1 MTGQT
6 TQDTAGDCRA
16 FLEERKPVTSCD
28 GQLLRQLLEA
38 GTSWLERHTTAIN
51 SLNVFPVP
59 DGDTGTNMVLTMKS
73 ALQELYQSPQ
83 DSVGAVAHTVSHGAL
98 MGARGNSGVILSQLL
113 RGLAKSLDHKDTFD
127 ARDFASAWVEASA
140 TAYKAVMKPV
150 EGTILTVSKDVAN
163 AAVSAAAEV
172 EDLVYVFCR
181 VVEEAK
187 LSVARTPSL
196 LPVLRDAGVVDAG
209 GQGLLTVLEGMMR
222 SIRGDTLDSASSADA
237 TQGIDIVQ
245 GTEYGYEVQF
255 ILQGEALNLDEVR
268 EAINGMGESTLVV
281 GDSSTIK
288 VHVHTPEPGAPLTYA
303 AQLGSLSQVTVENLS
318 LQAQK
323 FAATNRTGIAK
334 ALEHKASIAVVAVSP
349 GDGLSR
355 VFESLGAS
363 AIVPGGQT
371 MNPSTEELLRAVEG
385 MSTQEV
391 IILPNNGNILLTAR
405 QVEGLTKKVVRVVG
419 SKTTPQ
425 GIGAL
430 LAFNY
435 QADLDTNIG
444 IMEQAAQNVR
454 TVEVTTAVRSAQ
466 LNGVRVEEGQVI
478 ALCDGNLSASGHDI
492 PAVVKQALAQA
503 GIDELEI
510 VTLYYG
516 DNTTKENAEG
526 LVEELADLY
535 PALEFELVEGGQP
548 HYHYIISLE

>member
-6 TQDTAGDCRA
+6 TQDTARNCRA
-16 FLEERKPVTSCD
+16 FLDGRKPVTSCD
-28 GQLLRQLLEA
+28 GQLLLQLLEA

-83 DSVGAVAHTVSHGAL
+83 NSAGAVAHTVSHGAL

-113 RGLAKSLDHKDTFD
+113 RGLAKGLDHKDTFG

-150 EGTILTVSKDVAN
+150 EGTILTVSKDVAT

-172 EDLVYVFCR
+172 EDLVYLFCR
-181 VVEEAK
+181 IVEEAK

-196 LPVLRDAGVVDAG
+196 LPVLNDAGVVDAG

-222 SIRGDTLDSASSADA
+222 FIRGDTFEATTAEVAHVIEVAHSA
-237 TQGIDIVQ
+237 
-245 GTEYGYEVQF
+245 EYGYEVQF
-255 ILQGEALNLDEVR
+255 VLEGNALNLDEVR
-268 EAINGMGESTLVV
+268 ETINGMGESTLVV

-303 AQLGSLSQVTVENLS
+303 ARLGSLSQVSVENLS

-323 FAATNRTGIAK
+323 FMATSRTGIAK

-349 GDGLSR
+349 GAGLSR

-363 AIVPGGQT
+363 AVVAGGQT

-385 MSTQEV
+385 LSNGEV

-405 QVEGLTKKVVRVVG
+405 QVEGLTNKTVRVVG

-435 QADLDTNIG
+435 QVDLETNVG

-454 TVEVTTAVRSAQ
+454 TIEVTTAVRSAQ
-466 LNGVRVEEGQVI
+466 LNGLKVEEGQVI
-478 ALCDGNLSASGHDI
+478 ALCDGDLAVSGEDI
-492 PAVVKQALAQA
+492 PSVVKEALAQA
-503 GIDELEI
+503 RIEESEI

-516 DNTTKENAEG
+516 DNMTKENAEG
-526 LVEELADLY
+526 LMRELSALY
-535 PALEFELVEGGQP
+535 PGLEFELVEGGQP

>member
-1 MTGQT
+1 LTGQT
-6 TQDTAGDCRA
+6 TQDTARNCRA
-16 FLEERKPVTSCD
+16 LLDGKKTVTSCD

-38 GTSWLERHTTAIN
+38 GTNWLERHTAAIN

-83 DSVGAVAHTVSHGAL
+83 ESAGAVAHTVSHGAL

-113 RGLAKSLDHKDTFD
+113 RGLAKGLDHKDTFG

-150 EGTILTVSKDVAN
+150 EGTILTVSRDVAN
-163 AAVSAAAEV
+163 AATSAAAEV
-172 EDLVYVFCR
+172 EDLVYLFCQI
-181 VVEEAK
+181 VEEAR

-196 LPVLRDAGVVDAG
+196 LPVLQDAGVVDAG

-222 SIRGDTLDSASSADA
+222 FIRGDTFEVA
-237 TQGIDIVQ
+237 TATEGARVIDTAQCV
-245 GTEYGYEVQF
+245 EYGYEVQF
-255 ILQGEALNLDEVR
+255 VLEGNALDLDAIR
-268 EAINGMGESTLVV
+268 ESINRMGESTLVV
-281 GDSSTIK
+281 GDSRIIK

-303 AQLGSLSQVTVENLS
+303 AQLGTLSQVSVENLS

-323 FAATNRTGIAK
+323 FASTNRTGLAK
-334 ALEHKASIAVVAVSP
+334 AREHTASIAIVAVSP
-349 GDGLSR
+349 GIGLSR

-363 AIVPGGQT
+363 AVVAGGQT

-385 MSTQEV
+385 LRPDEV
-391 IILPNNGNILLTAR
+391 IILPNNGNILLTAQ
-405 QVEGLTKKVVRVVG
+405 QVGELTKKAVRVVG

-435 QADLDTNIG
+435 QADLETNVG

-466 LNGVRVEEGQVI
+466 LNGFRVEEGEVI
-478 ALCDGNLSASGHDI
+478 ALCDGDLTVSGQDI
-492 PAVVKQALAQA
+492 PTVVKAALAHA
-503 GIDELEI
+503 GAEELEI

-516 DNTTKENAEG
+516 DNTTKENAES
-526 LVEELADLY
+526 LVRELSGLY
-535 PALEFELVEGGQP
+535 PGLEFELVEGGQP

>member
-6 TQDTAGDCRA
+6 TQDTARSCRA
-16 FLEERKPVTSCD
+16 FLEGRKPVTACD
-28 GQLLRQLLEA
+28 GQLWRQLLEA
-38 GTSWLERHTTAIN
+38 GTNWLERHTAAIN

-113 RGLAKSLDHKDTFD
+113 RGLAKGLDHKETFG
-127 ARDFASAWVEASA
+127 AKDFAGAWVEASA

-150 EGTILTVSKDVAN
+150 EGTILTVSKDVAS
-163 AAVSAAAEV
+163 AAMSAAAEM
-172 EDLVYVFCR
+172 EDLVCLFCR
-181 VVEEAK
+181 IVEEAK
-187 LSVARTPSL
+187 QSVARTPSL
-196 LPVLRDAGVVDAG
+196 LPVLHDAGVVDAG

-222 SIRGDTLDSASSADA
+222 FMRGETAETIAALHTPHVISAR
-237 TQGIDIVQ
+237 TG
-245 GTEYGYEVQF
+245 EYGYEVQF
-255 ILQGEALNLDEVR
+255 VLEGNTLDLDSIR
-268 EAINGMGESTLVV
+268 ETIDRMGESTLVV
-281 GDSSTIK
+281 GDSQIIR

-303 AQLGSLSQVTVENLS
+303 VQLGSLSQVTVDNLS
-318 LQAQK
+318 LQAEK
-323 FAATNRTGIAK
+323 FMSVGRTGIAK
-334 ALEHKASIAVVAVSP
+334 ALEHTASIAVVAVSP
-349 GDGLSR
+349 GSGLSR

-363 AIVPGGQT
+363 AIVAGGQT
-371 MNPSTEELLRAVEG
+371 MNPSTEEVLRAV
-385 MSTQEV
+385 QCLAVNEV
-391 IILPNNGNILLTAR
+391 IILPNNGNILMTAR
-405 QVEGLTKKVVRVVG
+405 QVGELTQKTVRVVG
-419 SKTTPQ
+419 SRTTPQ

-435 QADLDTNIG
+435 QADLETNVG

-466 LNGVRVEEGQVI
+466 LNGLKVEEGQII
-478 ALCDGNLSASGHDI
+478 ALCDGALSVSGQDVD
-492 PAVVKQALAQA
+492 AVVKAALAQA
-503 GIDELEI
+503 GAEDSEI

-516 DNTTKENAEG
+516 GNTTKGNAES
-526 LVEELADLY
+526 LVRELSTLY
-535 PALEFELVEGGQP
+535 PGLEFELVEGGQP